1 MSGISEVIGPTLKI
15 VPKKH
20 GEHEQ
25 AFASPLPL
33 WERVPRQGQE
43 RGGLG
48 LSQPCFALNRRP
60 LSCPSGILPTRG
72 EEDGS
77 PYSAGSVENGEI
89 SYQ

>member
-1 MSGISEVIGPTLKI
+1 MRRAFGNQMSGISEVIGPEPKI

-43 RGGLG
+43 RGYKGLM
-48 LSQPCFALNRRP
+48 
-60 LSCPSGILPTRG
+60 TDDRG
-72 EEDGS
+72 R
-77 PYSAGSVENGEI
+77 
-89 SYQ
+89 